1 MHHLNDQPRVIVVG
15 GGQNCEHEVSL
26 ASAAGVVEALRVQG
40 FPVTSVTI
48 RRDGTW
54 TEQDKPL
61 SLGEAV
67 DLLQRHE
74 VVFPALH
81 GPRGE
86 DGTLAALCDLAGVPY
101 VGSGVRAGALAM
113 DKATTKLIAQAA
125 GISTAPGIVLHPGD
139 PLPLGP
145 FPLVVKPVVAGSSHG
160 VAMVEDLAGLER
172 AVSAAFAL
180 DFRVLVEEVVTGRE
194 IDVAV
199 LDDPTGALLVSPPLE
214 IVGNGI
220 FDLTTKYD
228 GTADFRLPAAL
239 GSDEQASLD
248 TAAQTMFRSLG
259 CRGLARVDFFLTRD
273 GWVLNEVNTLPGL
286 TPASQAPRM
295 LAAVGIAYPDL
306 VTRLVRDALARD

>member
-1 MHHLNDQPRVIVVG
+1 MHHLNDLPRVVVVG

-26 ASAAGVVEALRVQG
+26 ASAAGVVQALRG
-40 FPVTSVTI
+40 RAFPVTSVTI

-54 TEQDKPL
+54 AEGDRGL
-61 SLGEAV
+61 ALGEAV

-125 GISTAPGIVLHPGD
+125 GISTAPGVLLEQGD
-139 PLPLGP
+139 PLPRAA
-145 FPLVVKPVVAGSSHG
+145 FPLVVKPVAAGSSHG
-160 VAMVEDLAGLER
+160 VAMVADPPGLER
-172 AVSAAFAL
+172 AVAAAFAL
-180 DFRVLVEEVVTGRE
+180 DSRVLVEEVVAGRE

-199 LDDPTGALLVSPPLE
+199 LDDPQGALLISPPLE

-220 FDLTTKYD
+220 FDLETKYD
-228 GTADFRLPAAL
+228 GTADFRLPADL
-239 GSDEQASLD
+239 GTDEQASLEH
-248 TAAQTMFRSLG
+248 AARTMFRALG
-259 CRGLARVDFFLTRD
+259 CRGLARVDFFLTRS

-295 LAAVGIAYPDL
+295 LAAAGISYPDL
-306 VTRLVRDALARD
+306 VARLVRDALARG